1 MECKKV
7 IEILEKQSPKS
18 YACDWDNVGLLVG
31 REDKEIQKIY
41 IALDAT
47 DEAIE
52 EAIANGADML
62 LTHHPMI
69 FKGMKRVTQ
78 EDFIGRRIIR
88 LIQNDIS
95 YYAMHT
101 NFDVMGM
108 ADLAAD
114 YLGISDTRVLEITS
128 VSETGEEGIGRYGS
142 LKKEMTVRE
151 CCEEVKQAFS
161 LENVKVFGNLE
172 RKVKTAAISPGSGRS
187 VISNALQAGVDVLI
201 TGDID
206 HHEGI
211 DAVAQKLTVIDAGH
225 YGVEHIF
232 IPYMEQYLKRE
243 AKELEIAVQP
253 LTCPFQ
259 II

>member
-88 LIQNDIS
+88 LIQNDMV

-151 CCEEVKQAFS
+151 RCEEVKQAFS
-161 LENVKVFGNLE
+161 LKNVKVFGDLE
-172 RKVKTAAISPGSGRS
+172 RKVKTAAISPGSGKS

-211 DAVAQKLTVIDAGH
+211 DAVAQNMTVIDAGH

-253 LTCPFQ
+253 LTFPFQ